1 MEDLVRHLLEPIF
14 SHPDELEIQE
24 VDTDS
29 VLIVE
34 VVANEEDAKVL
45 TDDDGRNLR
54 SVRSILSAAAGSR
67 KATVELVDELSELD
81 DDDDEDED
89 DDESE

>member
-1 MEDLVRHLLEPIF
+1 MEALVRHLLEPIF
-14 SHPDELEIQE
+14 THADELEIQE

-29 VLIVE
+29 VLIIE
-34 VVANEEDAKVL
+34 VVAHEEDAAVL

-67 KATVELVDELSELD
+67 KATVELVDELSED
-81 DDDDEDED
+81 SDEDEDSD